1 MATTGYTDVNIRNFV
16 GAKTYI
22 RYSWTRTS
30 YSIQDNTSTI
40 NWTLELRSNIG
51 ISGAS
56 RSANYE
62 LTVGGQTYRGNQY
75 YGGTPTSVNSVLLAS
90 GSTVVRHGDKGEAL
104 FYYVF
109 TVEAESET
117 VSGSGTGVL
126 DTIPVKATILS
137 RPSFSDE
144 DRPTITYTN
153 PSGLAVQK
161 LEIGISFDGGT
172 FDDIAYRE
180 IPKIAAN
187 VTGSYTFSF
196 TQEEREKFWQL
207 INAKDYSIN
216 ADGEQYVLVNYILKT
231 TINGADYTTLGP
243 AMFLVKNYLPT
254 LSPTVKD
261 TNTRTVALTGNSN
274 IFIRYFSNATF
285 TTGAKARKG
294 ASITNQYVQCGSVM
308 RENEPT
314 GTIEGVTSNTFYF
327 GVADSREDITR
338 SFLTRTLIPY
348 VKLTNRLTTKPVT
361 ADGKLEFTITG
372 KYYNG
377 SFGAQKNELEVEFR
391 LDDESGNPVFNAN
404 GSGWIPMG
412 VINPEIGE
420 NDDYSFTYTIEGL
433 NHEATYTLTVNAID
447 KLMPQ
452 AATAVKTVATVPL
465 FDWGHDDFHFH
476 IPVNICERL
485 LINDEGQLHGTKR
498 DGNTIQAIDSC
509 NNNNNLV
516 IGYGNYIE
524 ETVTPTGD
532 LAGTNVY
539 GNTVNF
545 MHKNGMTINWT
556 PFVDFVTEQGSKDNW
571 FYRKWNSGRVE
582 LYGYQNVS
590 NAACDTALGGMYR
603 TAVIN
608 APAFPFTVYSPKMVA
623 SYESEG
629 YGAFI
634 WHTTLTTNNKPA
646 NYYLVRPTSSSGIT
660 GKVNFH
666 IQGSW
671 K

>member
-56 RSANYE
+56 RSATYE

-75 YGGTPTSVNSVLLAS
+75 YGGTAASVNSVLLTS
-90 GSTVVRHGDKGEAL
+90 GSTVVRHSDKGEAL

-144 DRPTITYTN
+144 DHPTITYTN

-172 FDDIAYRE
+172 SDDIAYE
-180 IPKIAAN
+180 PIPTIAAN

-196 TQEEREKFWQL
+196 NQEKREKFWQL
-207 INAKDYSIN
+207 IDAKDYSIN

-261 TNTRTVALTGNSN
+261 TNTRTTGLTGNPN

-361 ADGKLEFTITG
+361 TDGKLEFTITG
-372 KYYNG
+372 KYYSG

-391 LDDESGNPVFNAN
+391 LDDESGNPVFNTS
-404 GSGWIPMG
+404 GSGWVPLG

-433 NHEATYTLTVNAID
+433 NHETTYTLTVNAID

-476 IPVNICERL
+476 IPVYLNNTDIPL
-485 LINDEGQLHGTKR
+485 EGLADYVIEQDTSGT
-498 DGNTIQAIDSC
+498 
-509 NNNNNLV
+509 
-516 IGYGNYIE
+516 
-524 ETVTPTGD
+524 
-532 LAGTNVY
+532 
-539 GNTVNF
+539 
-545 MHKNGMTINWT
+545 
-556 PFVDFVTEQGSKDNW
+556 W
-571 FYRKWNSGRVE
+571 FYRKWYSGRLE
-582 LYGYQNVS
+582 LYGYQTVS
-590 NAACDTALGGMYR
+590 DVVCDTALGNMYR
-603 TAVIN
+603 TAVIT
-608 APAFPFTVYSPKMVA
+608 PSSFPFEVYSPKTVA
-623 SYESEG
+623 TYESDG
-629 YGAFI
+629 YGAFL
-634 WHTTLTTNNKPA
+634 WFTTLTTETKPP